1 MRILPVLFCA
11 AALCLLAACTKPTT
25 TPVSDV
31 PIVSFTNK
39 LDRNVVVRLAD
50 SFVNA
55 PFYLTIHPNERVV
68 VPVTRF
74 PKSKTLTYYWAT
86 EDLSMSSWY
95 LRENAFPR
103 YTSVKVV
110 DGKGEDIV
118 ITPVS
123 ETNKLLYCLEGIDEP
138 TNWTA
143 VDAFKDFGGA
153 SIWDKLPVSARN
165 KTVRLTHT
173 KHAVYNDGTATATM
187 PYTFAEESN
196 SSSRF
201 MLSAN
206 NDKTGIVMTNDLRPL
221 SYTRYSASL
230 DTLFMKVGMDDA
242 YYVMVRSRDNSIQ
255 YRFVNKTG
263 VPITVRIGDTT
274 NEQAYKYLSIAA
286 NGSAYTD
293 AVLHDAAW
301 YWMADDFS
309 MGDWYLK
316 TPAQWMVK
324 PYIVKTEGGKTIRE
338 ISILPTRNRN
348 DARYC
353 LNGMDAFTQWI
364 FVNAFDT
371 NGNSIWATLTPD
383 KKFQR
388 VILRFN
394 RMGSIM
400 GASSHESGFEYE
412 LVDSTAAFVLK
423 NTPNYISPVVKAGNY
438 LRMTN
443 DLRGT
448 APLYTTSTDTLYLS
462 LGGGAPYYLLV
473 KQR

>member
-1 MRILPVLFCA
+1 MRILSVFFCA
-11 AALCLLAACTKPTT
+11 AALCLFAACTKPTT
-25 TPVSDV
+25 TPVSDA

-39 LDRNVVVRLAD
+39 LDRNIVVRLAD

-55 PFYLTIHPNERVV
+55 PFYLTIHPNERAV
-68 VPVTRF
+68 VPVSRF
-74 PKSKTLTYYWAT
+74 PRSRELTYYWAT

-95 LRENAFPR
+95 LRENILPR
-103 YTSVKVV
+103 YTSVKIIE
-110 DGKGEDIV
+110 GKGEDVV
-118 ITPVS
+118 ITPVT
-123 ETNKLLYCLEGIDEP
+123 EMNRMLYCLDGIDGP
-138 TNWTA
+138 TDWTA
-143 VDAFKDFGGA
+143 VDAFKDFNGA
-153 SIWDKLPVSARN
+153 SIWDKLPASSHN

-187 PYTFAEESN
+187 PYRFPEEG
-196 SSSRF
+196 SSRF
-201 MLSAN
+201 MLFAN

-221 SYTRYSASL
+221 YYTRYSASL
-230 DTLFMKVGMDDA
+230 DTLFMKVGQDNT
-242 YYVMVRSRDNSIQ
+242 YYVMVRGRGNNVQ

-274 NEQAYKYLSIAA
+274 NEQASKYLSIAA

-293 AVLHDAAW
+293 AVLTDAAW
-301 YWMADDFS
+301 YWMANDFT

-324 PYIVKTEGGKTIRE
+324 PYTVKTEGGKTIRE
-338 ISILPTRNRN
+338 ISILSTKSRN
-348 DARYC
+348 DAKYC
-353 LNGMDAFTQWI
+353 LNGIDAYTQWN
-364 FVNAFDT
+364 FVNAYD
-371 NGNSIWATLTPD
+371 NSGSSVWATLPPD